1 MAFPG
6 AVVTVVMM
14 QVVYLQLAS
23 CGVSDHLL
31 VGVAGCAIALAN
43 SLYGS
48 ATRPAHLYQ
57 LSAANGFGQGLFMAA
72 FINLPNEYIATV
84 WPHAL
89 AQAKGVPFPLFNL
102 GQVLGPFLLPMMHA
116 VLRPPGPFVA
126 ANCQGG
132 GAGAER
138 FLARSDARI
147 NGGDLQRQPLL
158 WLVLAGLYLTSTA
171 VLLLMSGRIR
181 RTQPAKGQGRRAR
194 RLRDDPYERRREQR
208 AGGGSR
214 WRGDA
219 GRELGGGRLVCSPLK
234 EQETEKGKQ
243 THTPRLHTNP
253 HGNPFPQPPPR
264 QPTH

>member
-1 MAFPG
+1 
-6 AVVTVVMM
+6 MM
-14 QVVYLQLAS
+14 QVVYLRLAS

-89 AQAKGVPFPLFNL
+89 AQTKGVPFPLFNL

-126 ANCQGG
+126 ANGQEAARGG
-132 GAGAER
+132 RSWRGATRG
-138 FLARSDARI
+138 
-147 NGGDLQRQPLL
+147 
-158 WLVLAGLYLTSTA
+158 STA
-171 VLLLMSGRIR
+171 ATCSGSPSSSSSSPASTSR
-181 RTQPAKGQGRRAR
+181 R
-194 RLRDDPYERRREQR
+194 
-208 AGGGSR
+208 
-214 WRGDA
+214 
-219 GRELGGGRLVCSPLK
+219 
-234 EQETEKGKQ
+234 
-243 THTPRLHTNP
+243 
-253 HGNPFPQPPPR
+253 PPSFC
-264 QPTH
+264 